1 MNNQDIAFA
10 SVVKN
15 LQHER
20 EVQKFKYNFT
30 YTVSDQIP
38 NDSGKP
44 VFIIIQ
50 DDADFVPQRITL
62 TAFGPTDQYGVRQVN
77 AATDFP
83 MAGTST
89 GYADRGLQVKITDS
103 GSNRDLTN
111 GYVNVELFGAPGYG
125 VQMHLPFPY
134 NTTFVARSQIRFD
147 FKNRDSVAGYYHSVS
162 IAMNGNKFAVGSMNV
177 GRLSK

>member
-1 MNNQDIAFA
+1 MNTPNTAFA

-20 EVQKFKYNFT
+20 ETQKYKYNYT
-30 YTVSDQIP
+30 YTVSDVIP
-38 NDSGKP
+38 NGQVKA
-44 VFIIIQ
+44 VFITIQ

-62 TAFGPTDQYGVRQVN
+62 SAYGPTNSTGVRQVN

-83 MAGTST
+83 LAGTTT
-89 GYADRGLQVKITDS
+89 GFSDRGLQVKITDS
-103 GSNRDLTN
+103 GSGRELTN

-134 NTTFVARSQIRFD
+134 NTTFVARSQIRFE
-147 FKNRDSVAGYYHSVS
+147 FKNRDSVSGFYHAVS
-162 IAMNGNKFAVGSMNV
+162 ISMNGNKFAVGQAV
-177 GRLSK
+177 GR